1 MNVKRD
7 LTYLAVLCFRPVG
20 MEGRAAVRRCTSFG
34 DADTKKCNAVKNQPE
49 PPWSRTNFI
58 RSLPLPCLTHIT
70 VVIVSASTS
79 LRSTSLC
86 THTLENFSRYTMDPS
101 TLMPLPPPPLPPPP
115 PSSPSPSP
123 SPSPLQLLYVVN
135 VLFFYV
141 VNVLGHG
148 LLRTLPAAR

>member
-1 MNVKRD
+1 MF
-7 LTYLAVLCFRPVG
+7 A
-20 MEGRAAVRRCTSFG
+20 
-34 DADTKKCNAVKNQPE
+34 
-49 PPWSRTNFI
+49 
-58 RSLPLPCLTHIT
+58 LTHP
-70 VVIVSASTS
+70 
-79 LRSTSLC
+79 C
-86 THTLENFSRYTMDPS
+86 KFFP
-101 TLMPLPPPPLPPPP
+101 PPPPLPPPP